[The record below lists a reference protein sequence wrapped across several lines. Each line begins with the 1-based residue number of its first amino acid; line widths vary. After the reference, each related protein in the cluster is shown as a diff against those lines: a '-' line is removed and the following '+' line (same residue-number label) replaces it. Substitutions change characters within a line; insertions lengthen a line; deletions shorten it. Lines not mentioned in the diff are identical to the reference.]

1 MAIPYVRAKP
11 IWLTDTGGVTQQFA
25 YAGRAI
31 MMDPRPE
38 IAAFDYSA
46 LREDLAHVEVILPPD
61 APAMYLD
68 PAALAYALDVKEIQK
83 VRTPLS
89 ERERLPQL
97 VMSTVVALPPA
108 FEVSRDEALTI
119 ARRIALYPCRSHRV
133 PIHIA
138 IHNAVINRHAHADI
152 ALRPMAPDG
161 SLGLKIPDFLAR
173 FRSNRAET
181 DPVEG
186 TGWPDISW
194 EIQETFFAERAI
206 DLVVEPCAPAPE
218 HHFDGDIPDQITAQW
233 IREQRLAGRYVNVR
247 MIKTSP
253 TQSIEKIARG
263 RSAIR
268 VAELHR
274 LCARFID
281 NEEDRHTQVD
291 RMLAD
296 QNIISLSDRTGT
308 GMPRYVT
315 TRRVARI
322 IDKACELIDRGER
335 AMIAVSGADH
345 NAVVAQLT
353 ELYASKDQEREPPL
367 ILGRT
372 LSDCAPVAEA
382 LMNRNPVVGTLDM
395 VMGKPSKRARGRW
408 RRVNLKVERDI
419 IVPHAEL
426 IDDRRLA
433 RLILAADRTGSR
445 LLFGHDQ
452 SRESG
457 IVRSFLTAH
466 IADRQKRQPNLPR
479 YHEGP
484 QAIERLLRS
493 GLVRHA
499 IEAMADLK
507 ILHFG
512 TRPDSN
518 LGNVLPF
525 AVVDASQIEEVDNAI
540 RMGRVRAGLVEET
553 ETLMGPRGEVK
564 LSLGEWVVT
573 TGTRGLPDT
582 MDAHQLAQI
591 VAIDS
596 AANWIDVL
604 RQGDVARLDFGNDP
618 AIRPAAAISIRA
630 AWDAPR
636 GSHFVIELADSRR
649 VWAGLLLAANR
660 IEHARIHVDPSIAR
674 TPIELI
680 DAARHSL
687 PAAPPSH
694 RILQPVNDMVVNNML
709 DDFDPFPEHE
719 AAEPGQAPPPPVPPP
734 VGFNEAVR
742 HRIMKS
748 RQTRLAYRLLHE
760 HVSPQNADR
769 HENVQ
774 RSFGLCSSEL
784 TKQVILALAE
794 QDEVPDF
801 DDADFPLEL
810 AELEPTHWSPWEL
823 YKFELDLNLMTIRA
837 AGWGL
842 LPPPAPDRYRPR
854 TAVDAPNEP

>member
-11 IWLTDTGGVTQQFA
+11 ISLTVTGGVTQNFA
-25 YAGRAI
+25 YSGRTI

-46 LREDLAHVEVILPPD
+46 LREDLAHVEVLLPPD

-89 ERERLPQL
+89 QRERLPQI
-97 VMSTVVALPPA
+97 VMSAVIALPSA
-108 FEVSRDEALTI
+108 FEVSGDEALTI
-119 ARRIALYPCRSHRV
+119 ARRIARYPCGSHRV

-138 IHNAVINRHAHADI
+138 IHNALINRHAHADI

-161 SLGLKIPDFLAR
+161 SLGLKIPDFLVR
-173 FRSNRAET
+173 FRVNRADP

-206 DLVVEPCAPAPE
+206 DLVVDPCAPIPE
-218 HHFDGDIPDQITAQW
+218 HHFDGDIPDHITAQW
-233 IREQRLAGRYVNVR
+233 IRDQRLALRHVNVR

-253 TQSIEKIARG
+253 THSIEKIARG
-263 RSAIR
+263 RSAVR
-268 VAELHR
+268 LAELHR

-281 NEEDRHTQVD
+281 NEEERHVQVE

-296 QNIISLSDRTGT
+296 QNIVPLSDGT
-308 GMPRYVT
+308 EAGMPRYVT
-315 TRRVARI
+315 TRRLARI
-322 IDKACELIDRGER
+322 IERACGLIDRGER
-335 AMIAVSGADH
+335 AMIAVSGSDH
-345 NAVVAQLT
+345 DAVVRQL
-353 ELYASKDQEREPPL
+353 ANIQAAGDQQHEPPL

-372 LSDCAPVAEA
+372 LSDCAPLANI
-382 LMNRNPVVGTLDM
+382 LRGRNPVVGTLDM
-395 VMGKPSKRARGRW
+395 ILGKPPKRARGRW

-426 IDDRRLA
+426 IDDQRLA
-433 RLILAADRTGSR
+433 RLILAADRTGSK

-457 IVRSFLTAH
+457 IVRSFLAAH
-466 IADRQKRQPNLPR
+466 IADLQRPQLSRD
-479 YHEGP
+479 HEGP

-493 GLVRHA
+493 GLVRSA
-499 IEAMADLK
+499 VEALADLK
-507 ILHFG
+507 VLHFG
-512 TRPDSN
+512 AGPDFDVGSE
-518 LGNVLPF
+518 LSF
-525 AVVDASQIEEVDNAI
+525 AVVDGSRIEEVGDAI
-540 RMGRVRAGLVEET
+540 RTGRVRAGLVEEMD
-553 ETLMGPRGEVK
+553 TLAGPRGEVK

-573 TGTRGLPDT
+573 TGTRGLPET
-582 MDAHQLAQI
+582 LDAHQLAQI

-596 AANWIDVL
+596 SANWINVV
-604 RQGDVARLDFGNDP
+604 RRGMVARLDFGNDP

-630 AWDAPR
+630 ARDAPR
-636 GSHFVIELADSRR
+636 GSNFVIELADPRR

-660 IEHARIHVDPSIAR
+660 IEHAQIYVDPSIAR
-674 TPIELI
+674 THIDLV
-680 DAARHSL
+680 DAARRSL

-694 RILQPVNDMVVNNML
+694 RTLRPVNDVVVNNML
-709 DDFDPFPEHE
+709 DDFDPFPELQ
-719 AAEPGQAPPPPVPPP
+719 AAEPEQALPPP
-734 VGFNEAVR
+734 VGFNEDVR

-769 HENVQ
+769 HQNVP
-774 RSFGLCSSEL
+774 RSLGLCSSEL
-784 TKQVILALAE
+784 TQRVILALAE
-794 QDEVPDF
+794 QDEISDF
-801 DDADFPLEL
+801 DDTDFPLEL
-810 AELEPTHWSPWEL
+810 AELEPRHWSAWEL
-823 YKFELDLNLMTIRA
+823 YKFELDLNLMTVRA

-842 LPPPAPDRYRPR
+842 LPPLAPDRYRPR
-854 TAVDAPNEP
+854 AAIDGPNEP

>member
-1 MAIPYVRAKP
+1 MAIPYARAKA

-25 YAGRAI
+25 YTGRTI

-46 LREDLAHVEVILPPD
+46 LRDDLAHVEVLLPPD
-61 APAMYLD
+61 TPAMYLD

-89 ERERLPQL
+89 QRERLPQV
-97 VMSTVVALPPA
+97 VMSTVIALPPS
-108 FEVSRDEALTI
+108 FEVSGQEALTI
-119 ARRIALYPCRSHRV
+119 ARRIALYPCKSHRV

-138 IHNAVINRHAHADI
+138 IHSAFINRHAHADI

-173 FRSNRAET
+173 FRAKRAKA

-194 EIQETFFAERAI
+194 EVQQSFFAERGI
-206 DLVVEPCAPAPE
+206 DLVVDPPAPVSE
-218 HHFDGDIPDQITAQW
+218 YHFDAGIPDKITAEW
-233 IREQRLAGRYVNVR
+233 IRDQRVAQRYINVR

-281 NEEDRHTQVD
+281 NEEDRRAQVD
-291 RMLAD
+291 RILAD
-296 QNIISLSDRTGT
+296 QNIVSLSDRTGS

-315 TRRVARI
+315 TQRVARI
-322 IDKACELIDRGER
+322 IDKARQLIERDDRK
-335 AMIAVSGADH
+335 MIAVSGADH
-345 NAVVAQLT
+345 DAVVQQLKSVHAT
-353 ELYASKDQEREPPL
+353 GDRQHEAPL
-367 ILGRT
+367 ILGRM
-372 LSDCAPVAEA
+372 LSDCAPLANA
-382 LMNRNPVVGTLDM
+382 LANRHPVVGTVDM
-395 VMGKPSKRARGRW
+395 IMGKPSKRARGRW
-408 RRVNLKVERDI
+408 RHVNLRGKRDI

-426 IDDRRLA
+426 IDDRSLA
-433 RLILAADRTGSR
+433 RLILAADRTGSK

-457 IVRSFLTAH
+457 IVRSFLAAH
-466 IADRQKRQPNLPR
+466 IADRQDPQAIRPR
-479 YHEGP
+479 THEGP
-484 QAIERLLRS
+484 EVIERLLRS

-499 IEAMADLK
+499 IEAMVDLELLQFG
-507 ILHFG
+507 LHSDFNFQ
-512 TRPDSN
+512 RPPS
-518 LGNVLPF
+518 F
-525 AVVDASQIEEVDNAI
+525 AVVDASRIEDVGNAI
-540 RMGRVRAGLVEET
+540 RINRVRAGLIEKA
-553 ETLMGPRGEVK
+553 ETLTGPRGKVE
-564 LSLGEWVVT
+564 LSLGEWMVT
-573 TGTRGLPDT
+573 TGTTGLPDT

-591 VAIDS
+591 VAIDP

-604 RQGDVARLDFGNDP
+604 RYGDVARLDFGSDP

-636 GSHFVIELADSRR
+636 DSDFVIELADPGR

-660 IEHARIHVDPSIAR
+660 SGHVRIYVDPSIAR
-674 TPIELI
+674 THTELI
-680 DAARHSL
+680 DAARRSL
-687 PAAPPSH
+687 PAAPPSY
-694 RILQPVNDMVVNNML
+694 RSLRLANDAAINSML
-709 DDFDPFPEHE
+709 DDFDPFPEYKT
-719 AAEPGQAPPPPVPPP
+719 AEPEPAPPPP
-734 VGFNEAVR
+734 VGFNENVR

-748 RQTRLAYRLLHE
+748 PQTRLAYRLLHG
-760 HVSPQNADR
+760 HVSPRNTNC

-774 RSFGLCSSEL
+774 HSFGLCSSEL
-784 TKQVILALAE
+784 TKMVILALAE
-794 QDEVPDF
+794 QDVVPDF

-810 AELEPTHWSPWEL
+810 AELESKHWSPWDL
-823 YKFELDLNLMTIRA
+823 YKFELDLNLMTVRA
-837 AGWGL
+837 TGWGL
-842 LPPPAPDRYRPR
+842 LPPLGPDGYRPR
-854 TAVDAPNEP
+854 AAVDERTEP